1 MADLSVD
8 IAVQI
13 KMDPRWQQV
22 RDKVQKAVEIGARH
36 VEGDA
41 KQRMANWPAVDTGA
55 TMNSIQARKPM
66 GMFAQFMQAMGVG
79 GADAEDIEWRIGPT
93 TEYAPFIE
101 LGTNRMAARPSLV
114 PALKQE
120 EPKLRAAITQ
130 IMQGLR

>member
-1 MADLSVD
+1 MAELNVD
-8 IAVQI
+8 MKVEI
-13 KMDPRWQQV
+13 KMDPRWKEV

-66 GMFAQFMQAMGVG
+66 GMFAQFMQSIGAG
-79 GADAEDIEWRIGPT
+79 GADDEDIEWRIGPT

-101 LGTNRMAARPSLV
+101 LGTSRMAARPSLV

-120 EPKLRAAITQ
+120 EPKLREAITQ
-130 IMQGLR
+130 IMQELS